1 MHPANPPPERA
12 RMQVT
17 RAPRPRED
25 AWPTRRALC
34 TLFVHR
40 LGASTFHITFAR
52 HPCAP
57 PLRTTFARRF
67 SKPPV
72 CTILARRLWPPLPT
86 RGYKPCTVPHRTR
99 FTRAPHYLELN
110 ASGNDS
116 RGSAPRGSDT
126 DVRPRPQAR
135 RQAAN
140 TQAAG
145 RRKRRA
151 AGPQTCGGQNAERV
165 TQGLAQGIELR
176 GQQGYHFK
184 QQK

>member
-17 RAPRPRED
+17 RTPRPRED

-40 LGASTFHITFAR
+40 LGASTFHITFAH

-99 FTRAPHYLELN
+99 FTRAPHYMELN

-145 RRKRRA
+145 RRKPRA
-151 AGPQTCGGQNAERV
+151 AGPQRCGGQNAERV